1 MLEAVGLEDA
11 IQEGRRRRHARL
23 VAAVEAR
30 GLKQVE
36 VITLLHRRGEKT
48 TSATFSGWFTGR
60 VGIDIDT
67 LEYVLE
73 TLGLPK
79 GWQVGDAVPPATTS
93 ASTTP
98 Q

>member
-1 MLEAVGLEDA
+1 MLESVGLEEA
-11 IQEGRRRRHARL
+11 ILDGRRRRHRRL
-23 VAAVEAR
+23 VDSMTAR
-30 GLKQVE
+30 GVKSVD
-36 VITLLHRRGEKT
+36 VITLLHRRGERT
-48 TSATFSGWFTGR
+48 TAATFSGWFTGR

-79 GWQVGDAVPPATTS
+79 DWRAGDPVPDDPLPTWS
-93 ASTTP
+93 A